1 MKTERFEYLYLLFGL
16 YCGFLL
22 GSSLGVEA
30 GVWFRRAVYSI
41 GILFIGFFWRRI
53 ESRAHR
59 EHLDQWEELRARG
72 KWFFVIS
79 RYVVVRGFVLL
90 VIFGGPAVFEM
101 RFSGTLLAVTA
112 VTGAILVPMFVYLGQ
127 QEWHECQREFE
138 IRAIKN
144 AAEYISLKQN

>member
-22 GSSLGVEA
+22 GSSLGQEV

-41 GILFIGFFWRRI
+41 GILFIAFFWRRI

-59 EHLDQWEELRARG
+59 ENLERWEELRSRG
-72 KWFFVIS
+72 KWYFVIS
-79 RYVVVRGFVLL
+79 RYVVVRGFILL
-90 VIFGGPAVFEM
+90 VIFAGPALFELK
-101 RFSGTLLAVTA
+101 FSNPLLFVTA
-112 VTGAILVPMFVYLGQ
+112 VAGAILVPMFVYLGR
-127 QEWHECQREFE
+127 QEWLECEREFE